1 MVPIRGMVRI
11 YLESEQRAAL
21 KWRCKLALH
30 RLPRLHHHDKIGLT
44 RTQYLLVRQHSKRQ
58 TAFEFRCPPWAGLNR
73 TKLPTA
79 RGGQRWKCQ
88 SLMH

>member
-30 RLPRLHHHDKIGLT
+30 
-44 RTQYLLVRQHSKRQ
+44 
-58 TAFEFRCPPWAGLNR
+58 
-73 TKLPTA
+73 KLPPCRSRHIEVGVKNCRA
-79 RGGQRWKCQ
+79 GSLGALPAQR
-88 SLMH
+88 